1 MYVCKGFKTLY
12 IIELYTMRNVL
23 IVFVVSL
30 LFASCSNAD
39 KYKKLETSLD
49 STSYSLGLL
58 FASKIPQNLEQNNID
73 SISFQHFIQG
83 IRDYFDSTGTTVLTQ
98 EESQKLVQRYI
109 EQIMSSSNKAYAS
122 QFLKN
127 ETEGNIYLDNN
138 KKNQGVIELQKG
150 LQYQVYYAGWGQL
163 QPDVR
168 DTILV
173 HFKILNT
180 SQKVLFDSRSK
191 SSEPIK
197 LPMDSAITAFK
208 RVLPLV
214 YTGAKLRIF
223 SSHEFAYGTQVTKK
237 DVIEPY
243 QTLLFDIELVKT
255 LKGNYT
261 DTSRDSLYADTVKK

>member
-1 MYVCKGFKTLY
+1 
-12 IIELYTMRNVL
+12 MRNVL
-23 IVFVVSL
+23 IFFIASI
-30 LFASCSNAD
+30 LFASCNNAD
-39 KYKKLETSLD
+39 KYRKLETSLD

-58 FASKIPQNLEQNNID
+58 FASKIPQNLEENNID

>member
-1 MYVCKGFKTLY
+1 MKIFLFFCTLA
-12 IIELYTMRNVL
+12 I
-23 IVFVVSL
+23 
-30 LFASCSNAD
+30 LFTSCNNTDS
-39 KYKKLETSLD
+39 YRKLTTSLD

-58 FASKIPQNLEQNNID
+58 YASKIPQNLQQNNID

-83 IRDYFDSTGTTVLTQ
+83 IRDYFDSTQTTVLTR

-109 EQIMSSSNKAYAS
+109 EQVMNSSNNAYAT

-127 ETEGNIYLDNN
+127 ETEGNIFLDKN
-138 KKNQGVIELQKG
+138 KQNKGVTELQKG

-180 SQKVLFDSRSK
+180 NQKVLYDTRTK
-191 SSEPIK
+191 SQNPIK
-197 LPMDSAITAFK
+197 MPLDSTIRAFK
-208 RVLPLV
+208 QVLPLMF
-214 YTGAKLRIF
+214 TGAKLRIF
-223 SSHEFAYGTQVTKK
+223 SSHEFAYGTNVTNK
-237 DVIEPY
+237 DIIEPY

-255 LKGNYT
+255 LKGKY
-261 DTSRDSLYADTVKK
+261 DDASRDSLYSDTVKNNN